1 MAEPTQVSLREA
13 ARRLTMPLTTL
24 RRIVDAEPTLR
35 ACIRPGRPAQVDLP
49 ALMAAW
55 QRLQTPAATG
65 KLSLRQELAL
75 ERSRRVWWQGRALL
89 LQLRE
94 QEGRLCEAAEAR
106 EGERQVLCAMQRA
119 MRRWAAD
126 VAQQLPGQSSPAAY
140 SIMVTSINAA
150 LSSIRPPRRP
160 KKAPEPPITMAMPAE
175 LPPLER
181 LQADVE
187 RARAG
192 LHQLDARQAAGE
204 LVAADAIRARVAD
217 RARRVRDQFLA
228 LAPRLS
234 GQALGW
240 CNSVEAK
247 TRLLQGVS
255 EALTSW

>member
-13 ARRLTMPLTTL
+13 ARRLAMPLTSL
-24 RRIVDAEPTLR
+24 RRIVEAEPTLR

-55 QRLQTPAATG
+55 QRLQTPAATS
-65 KLSLRQELAL
+65 KLSPRQELAL

-89 LQLRE
+89 LQLADE
-94 QEGRLCEAAEAR
+94 ESKLCDAAEAL
-106 EGERQVLCAMQRA
+106 EAERQVLAAMKRA
-119 MRRWAAD
+119 MKRWAETTA
-126 VAQQLPGQSSPAAY
+126 AQLVGQSSAAAY
-140 SIMVTSINAA
+140 GVMLTTATA
-150 LSSIRPPRRP
+150 TLSSIRPPRRP
-160 KKAPEPPITMAMPAE
+160 RQEQEPPITMAMPAE
-175 LPPLER
+175 LPPLEQ

-192 LHQLDARQAAGE
+192 LHRLQARLAAGE
-204 LVAADAIRARVAD
+204 LVAANAISARVAD

-240 CNSVEAK
+240 CNSAEAK
-247 TRLLQGVS
+247 TQLLQGIS
-255 EALTSW
+255 EALASW